1 MSIISTKANQTKV
14 RQGPFVTK
22 CSSFIHSLD
31 KHYIIVNV
39 LCIHMFYAFKNTK
52 MKKIRGYP
60 SKTDKRNNKT
70 ISESGKFYK
79 RITD

>member
-14 RQGPFVTK
+14 RQGHFVTK
-22 CSSFIHSLD
+22 YSSFIHSLD

-39 LCIHMFYAFKNTK
+39 LCIHMFYAFKNTE

-60 SKTDKRNNKT
+60 KTDKTNNKT
-70 ISESGKFYK
+70 VSGSGKFYK

>member
-1 MSIISTKANQTKV
+1 
-14 RQGPFVTK
+14 
-22 CSSFIHSLD
+22 
-31 KHYIIVNV
+31 
-39 LCIHMFYAFKNTK
+39 MFYAFKNTK